1 VIYETAGRAEPV
13 EPGFVELRVEA
24 KVAVAR
30 DIWAFDLRHP
40 QGLPLAPFAPGA
52 HLTVQLPG
60 GLRRNYSL
68 CGDPADRQRYQLA
81 VKREANGRG
90 GSMAMADQVCVG
102 ERLAASAPIS
112 NFGLDP
118 TATRSLF
125 IAGGIGIT
133 PILSMLRALAARGGA
148 PFELVYCTRDA
159 EHTAFIDALHG
170 PEFAGRVRLHH
181 DHGEAALAFD
191 FWPLLEKPTG
201 AHVYCCGP
209 RGLMDAVADMSGHW
223 PSGSV
228 HFESFGVAAPAQADN
243 SAFRVRLQRSGAVV
257 AVAANQ
263 SILDALRANGH
274 LVPSS
279 CESGTCGSCRTRL
292 VAGEAE
298 HRDFVLGED
307 EQASEI
313 MVCVSRARSAELVL
327 DL

>member
-1 VIYETAGRAEPV
+1 
-13 EPGFVELRVEA
+13 
-24 KVAVAR
+24 
-30 DIWAFDLRHP
+30 
-40 QGLPLAPFAPGA
+40 
-52 HLTVQLPG
+52 
-60 GLRRNYSL
+60 
-68 CGDPADRQRYQLA
+68 
-81 VKREANGRG
+81 
-90 GSMAMADQVCVG
+90 
-102 ERLAASAPIS
+102 
-112 NFGLDP
+112 
-118 TATRSLF
+118 
-125 IAGGIGIT
+125 
-133 PILSMLRALAARGGA
+133 
-148 PFELVYCTRDA
+148 
-159 EHTAFIDALHG
+159 
-170 PEFAGRVRLHH
+170 
-181 DHGEAALAFD
+181 
-191 FWPLLEKPTG
+191 
-201 AHVYCCGP
+201 
-209 RGLMDAVADMSGHW
+209 MDAVADMSGHW

-257 AVAANQ
+257 TVAANQ